1 MANIRANIGRASR
14 RYASGLLSCA
24 AVLIAASFPAVAQ
37 SSFYEGK
44 RVSIVIGF
52 KAGGTADADGRLIA
66 QHLGKHIHGNPT
78 LIAQNEPGA
87 GGIKSINIAYNV
99 APPDGLSIYQLA
111 SGHYLQQLAGSSVV
125 KFDLSKMP
133 ILGAWTRT
141 TYALAV
147 RADKYTSIEDIRNA
161 KEPPRIGSQG
171 IGTGTYLY
179 TVGWQ
184 KALGIKFQVITGYE
198 SAEQDLAVERGEIDG
213 RTNSA
218 EGIMRSHPHW
228 ITKNFAP
235 IVVVSGAERDPL
247 VPNVPTVYELNPN
260 PGAYFETINE
270 GLAVARP
277 YALPPNT
284 PPERVA
290 MLRQAWNA
298 MLQDETFQA
307 DVKKRKFNFVP
318 TSGEKLEAFYKKV
331 ISGTP
336 PEVVAFLKEMFP

>member
-1 MANIRANIGRASR
+1 MARKTANAGRIASGVLSCMALLM
-14 RYASGLLSCA
+14 ASGLP
-24 AVLIAASFPAVAQ
+24 ASAQ
-37 SSFYEGK
+37 SPYYEGK
-44 RVSIVIGF
+44 RINIIIGF
-52 KAGGTADADGRLIA
+52 AAGGTADADGRLIA
-66 QHLGKHIHGNPT
+66 QHLGRHIPGHPT

-87 GGIKSINIAYNV
+87 GGIKSINMAYNV
-99 APPDGLSIYQLA
+99 AAPDGLNIYQLA

-147 RADKYTSIEDIRNA
+147 RADKYKSIEDIRNA

-184 KALGIKFQVITGYE
+184 SALGIKFKVITGYE

-218 EGIMRSHPHW
+218 EGIIRSHPHW

-235 IVVVSGAERDPL
+235 ILVVAGTERDPL

-260 PGAYFETINE
+260 PGPYFETINE

-290 MLRQAWNA
+290 VLRNAWQA
-298 MLQDETFQA
+298 MLADAEFQA

-331 ISGTP
+331 ITGTP
-336 PEVVAFLKEMFP
+336 PEVVSFLKEMFP

>member
-1 MANIRANIGRASR
+1 MAKTYLS
-14 RYASGLLSCA
+14 YASGLLGGALAVWCA
-24 AVLIAASFPAVAQ
+24 AAPVSAQ
-37 SSFYEGK
+37 NYYEGK
-44 RVSIVIGF
+44 RISVVIGF
-52 KAGGTADADGRLIA
+52 AAGGTADTDGRLIA
-66 QHLGKHIHGNPT
+66 QHLGRHIPGNPS

-99 APPDGLSIYQLA
+99 APKDGLSLYQLA

-147 RADKYTSIEDIRNA
+147 RADKYKSIEDIRNA

-184 KALGIKFQVITGYE
+184 SALGIKFRVITGYE

-228 ITKNFAP
+228 ITQNFAP
-235 IVVVSGAERDPL
+235 VLVVAGTTRDP
-247 VPNVPTVYELNPN
+247 VIPHVPTVYELNPN

-277 YALPPNT
+277 YALPPGT

-290 MLRQAWNA
+290 TLRKAWNT
-298 MLQDETFQA
+298 MLQDKDFQA
-307 DVKKRKFNFVP
+307 DVVKRKFNFVP
-318 TSGEKLEAFYKKV
+318 TEGEKLEVFYKKV
-331 ISGTP
+331 ITGTP
-336 PEVVAFLKEMFP
+336 PDVVAFLKEMFP